1 MDPITDTT
9 QNGHMGTACDILSL
23 HFTALP
29 SHHKTQ
35 QLISRLY
42 TPQNPFHIT
51 PQETG
56 SLPLPAPFLHEFF
69 LLLITH
75 FPSSLFQISDIFFL
89 LPIDRKPHIQWQTQN
104 PPLSTS
110 STATKQKGKK
120 KIQPST
126 TTIKRKK
133 FQSSIPPPTTQ
144 THLHQPP
151 PPVFS
156 HEIFF
161 LNKKNK

>member
-69 LLLITH
+69 LLLIAH
-75 FPSSLFQISDIFFL
+75 IFPLPYSKFQIFF
-89 LPIDRKPHIQWQTQN
+89 
-104 PPLSTS
+104 
-110 STATKQKGKK
+110 
-120 KIQPST
+120 
-126 TTIKRKK
+126 
-133 FQSSIPPPTTQ
+133 
-144 THLHQPP
+144 
-151 PPVFS
+151 FS
-156 HEIFF
+156 YP
-161 LNKKNK
+161 